1 MDLLSLLIFGLVW
14 VQFAN
19 IWFGFSPPS
28 SLRLPTHADYINAAA
43 AQRLGELQANALA
56 NSENPFSIDGK
67 MFSFLLGLIN
77 FFSFFTLLSLCRS
90 LLKNLDLGIEQNHI
104 FLAFNVIFLPRYK
117 MINK

>member
-1 MDLLSLLIFGLVW
+1 LVWLSLFW

-19 IWFGFSPPS
+19 IWFGLVRVLFAKIWFGFSPPS

-67 MFSFLLGLIN
+67 IFAFLLGLI
-77 FFSFFTLLSLCRS
+77 T
-90 LLKNLDLGIEQNHI
+90 
-104 FLAFNVIFLPRYK
+104 FLVYSHFCTCVGGF
-117 MINK
+117 

>member
-1 MDLLSLLIFGLVW
+1 MFSLLIFGLVW

-67 MFSFLLGLIN
+67 RFAFFVRVNNFL
-77 FFSFFTLLSLCRS
+77 SFFHFFV
-90 LLKNLDLGIEQNHI
+90 GG
-104 FLAFNVIFLPRYK
+104 F
-117 MINK
+117 